1 MDVLT
6 ASKNHQ
12 EKSSYPGD
20 IVSILSEST
29 FNYLH
34 LATSGAWL
42 HSFFTISGRNQW
54 KIKRKIDVFATSKNH
69 REKSKCPGD
78 IQRGVYES
86 LFHYL

>member
-12 EKSSYPGD
+12 EKSSNPGD

-34 LATSGAWL
+34 LATSGA
-42 HSFFTISGRNQW
+42 
-54 KIKRKIDVFATSKNH
+54 
-69 REKSKCPGD
+69 
-78 IQRGVYES
+78 
-86 LFHYL
+86 